1 MAVSDAELIQLLKGA
16 EAGTRGPQ
24 GEAGIGIAD
33 IQQPDPNGFVITLTN
48 GKTHRIELAAGRDGA
63 PGLPGKDGAPGR
75 PGPAG
80 SPGAPGSSAT
90 GRQGIPG
97 DPGADGI
104 SIDSAIVS
112 AQGNLL
118 IGLTDGTIVDAG
130 RVVGP
135 PGAGERGPI
144 GLPGKS
150 GTDGAA
156 VLSRPRAP
164 KTEDGTDG
172 DHWIDV
178 STPEFGFYKRT
189 SGSWTKLANL
199 RTPPGNVVGR

>member
-1 MAVSDAELIQLLKGA
+1 M
-16 EAGTRGPQ
+16 RP
-24 GEAGIGIAD
+24 GIGIAD

-63 PGLPGKDGAPGR
+63 PGAS
-75 PGPAG
+75 PAKTARMAVRALLEARG
-80 SPGAPGSSAT
+80 ETREALLLAD
-90 GRQGIPG
+90 RGIPG

-104 SIDSAIVS
+104 GIDSAIVS

-135 PGAGERGPI
+135 PGVGERGPV

-150 GTDGAA
+150 GTDDGPPCCLALVRRLGLMTA
-156 VLSRPRAP
+156 RMATTGSTSAPLSTAS
-164 KTEDGTDG
+164 
-172 DHWIDV
+172 H
-178 STPEFGFYKRT
+178 KRT
-189 SGSWTKLANL
+189 SVILDEWLGPSGWQF
-199 RTPPGNVVGR
+199 GGR